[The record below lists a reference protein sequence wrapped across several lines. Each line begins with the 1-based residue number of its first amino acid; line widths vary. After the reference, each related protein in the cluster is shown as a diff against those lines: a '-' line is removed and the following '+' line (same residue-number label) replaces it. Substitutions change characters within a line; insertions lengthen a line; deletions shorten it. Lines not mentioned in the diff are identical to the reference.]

1 MMVRENAM
9 VRATG
14 HLIAVVALA
23 ALGGCSAT
31 ADSLWPSMEGGS
43 PRSTQPAPA
52 QRVSI
57 APSRGEANTQ
67 PVIGTS
73 AAAAAGPAV
82 SQALPPPPSSTV
94 VGQRVAQLR
103 SEQQRLQGEV
113 TSETSQAQQLRNEIR
128 QKSERYHT
136 TVGAINA
143 RLSVGTTPGNPQLV
157 AGWNQAQTDLSA
169 VETNVGQLNQ
179 LANQTA
185 STSTLASYL
194 LETTRATYS
203 LSGAVDEDHRAL
215 SQLEDEVN
223 RMVVTIDRLLN
234 DLSDDINRQNAYLN
248 NERSNLTALSLAVK
262 NGQLFGTSLANRG
275 FAGAAPAAG
284 GTPAAAASQGASRR
298 PLVVIRFDRSNVQ
311 YQQALYNAV
320 SRALERRPSATF
332 DLVAVAPNKG
342 TPAQVT
348 LNTNASKRNAETVL
362 RSLNDMGL
370 QTDRVRLSS
379 MTSTATDTN
388 EVHVYVR

>member
-1 MMVRENAM
+1 MVRENVM
-9 VRATG
+9 VRAIR
-14 HLIAVVALA
+14 HLLAVVALA

-31 ADSLWPSMEGGS
+31 ADALWPSMEGGS
-43 PRSTQPAPA
+43 PASSQPAPA

-57 APSRGEANTQ
+57 APSRAEANTQ
-67 PVIGTS
+67 PVIGASGS
-73 AAAAAGPAV
+73 ALSGPSVA
-82 SQALPPPPSSTV
+82 QALPAQPSNTP
-94 VGQRVAQLR
+94 VGQKIAQLR
-103 SEQQRLQGEV
+103 SELQRLQGEV
-113 TSETSQAQQLRNEIR
+113 TSETAQLQQLRNDIR
-128 QKSERYHT
+128 QKSDRYHT

-157 AGWNQAQTDLSA
+157 AGWNQAQNDLSA

-194 LETTRATYS
+194 LETTRATYG

-215 SQLEDEVN
+215 AQLEDDVN
-223 RMVVTIDRLLN
+223 RTVVTIDRLLN
-234 DLSDDINRQNAYLN
+234 EMSDDINRQNVYLN

-262 NGQLFGTSLANRG
+262 NGQLFGGSLANRG
-275 FAGAAPAAG
+275 FANAAPAASAA
-284 GTPAAAASQGASRR
+284 PAAMSSQGNGRR
-298 PLVVIRFDRSNVQ
+298 PLVVIRFDRANVQ

-320 SRALERRPSATF
+320 SRALERRPGATF
-332 DLVAVAPNKG
+332 DLVAVAPNRG

-348 LNTNASKRNAETVL
+348 LNSNASKRNAETVL